1 MPPRSYFHARRLL
14 QAGAAADAL
23 SILDTLAADNDGI
36 AEFNHVRG
44 IAQYRAGLGSE
55 AAESLTRAVQLS
67 PDSALYGEDLAVV
80 LAEASAAKS
89 ATPPPQT

>member
-1 MPPRSYFHARRLL
+1 M
-14 QAGAAADAL
+14 
-23 SILDTLAADNDGI
+23 
-36 AEFNHVRG
+36 RG